1 MLKIFLYHSAI
12 RSSNSR
18 TLGRRSGSQS
28 KDLRS
33 QITDRQKGNS
43 TKMINIT
50 VGEPEGN
57 EVKDERQ
64 GMSESSEQDESL
76 LKRSENRERDSRNSS
91 YKRLSRERDNRHG
104 PRDSRHFVDRR
115 KGRARFRGSVPM
127 RGKGSH
133 GSRQAPRKGNVPN
146 VFPNTIPPLPSLLG
160 HGGGLLPLPSPA
172 NMGLVSQIQRA
183 LEANIVNNLKTQVE
197 MLTNPPPVPGEIITN
212 FDQSKKHT
220 SVLRG
225 AQNVPNDFRNSGRH
239 SARRT
244 HNTQPKPSSVSKQ
257 SSISTVTQPAQVSS
271 QQNDNKGRDIPKW
284 LQKTYKQG
292 QESQANAVRGFTST
306 KDEQNT
312 AVSPRSKNTTTA
324 KESFEYGHSSRP
336 IIDST
341 LTHRSPHSDSNVEM
355 QLSSNKRRSPFHA
368 EEVPHGGKIVVAT
381 SPEGIPQPRMQN
393 RSPKQLYPEQ
403 FQTGSYLSKPWH
415 LPKQEL
421 EEVGNKCVKPILD

>member
-1 MLKIFLYHSAI
+1 MLNFLLYHSAF
-12 RSSNSR
+12 RSSNFR
-18 TLGRRSGSQS
+18 TLGRRSGSQL

-33 QITDRQKGNS
+33 QITDRQKENS

-57 EVKDERQ
+57 EVRDERQ
-64 GMSESSEQDESL
+64 GMCESSEQDESL
-76 LKRSENRERDSRNSS
+76 LKRSENGERDPRNSS
-91 YKRLSRERDNRHG
+91 HKRSSRERDNRDR

-115 KGRARFRGSVPM
+115 TGRAQFRGSVRR
-127 RGKGSH
+127 RGKGIH

-172 NMGLVSQIQRA
+172 NMGFVSQIQRA
-183 LEANIVNNLKTQVE
+183 LQADIANNLKTQVE
-197 MLTNPPPVPGEIITN
+197 MLTNPPPVPGEIVTN

-220 SVLRG
+220 AVLRG
-225 AQNVPNDFRNSGRH
+225 SRNVPNGFRNSGRH

-244 HNTQPKPSSVSKQ
+244 HNTQPKLSSVSKQ
-257 SSISTVTQPAQVSS
+257 SSTSTVTQPTQVSS
-271 QQNDNKGRDIPKW
+271 QQNVIKGRDIPKW
-284 LQKTYKQG
+284 LQKTYKQS

-306 KDEQNT
+306 KVEQNT
-312 AVSPRSKNTTTA
+312 AVSPRSKNTASA

-336 IIDST
+336 IIDSM
-341 LTHRSPHSDSNVEM
+341 LTHRSPHADSKVEM
-355 QLSSNKRRSPFHA
+355 QLSSNKRRSPFYA

-393 RSPKQLYPEQ
+393 RSPKQLSPEQ
-403 FQTGSYLSKPWH
+403 FQTGSCLNKPWH

-421 EEVGNKCVKPILD
+421 EEVGDKCVKCILD

>member
-1 MLKIFLYHSAI
+1 MSKIFLYDSAI
-12 RSSNSR
+12 RSSNFR

-33 QITDRQKGNS
+33 QIIDRQKGNS
-43 TKMINIT
+43 TKVINIT
-50 VGEPEGN
+50 VGESEGN
-57 EVKDERQ
+57 ELKNERQ

-91 YKRLSRERDNRHG
+91 HRWSSREPDNRHG

-115 KGRARFRGSVPM
+115 KGRAQFRGSVPR

-146 VFPNTIPPLPSLLG
+146 VFPLPSLLG
-160 HGGGLLPLPSPA
+160 HGDGLLPLPGPA

-183 LEANIVNNLKTQVE
+183 LEANIANNLKTQVE
-197 MLTNPPPVPGEIITN
+197 MLTNPPPVPGEIVTN

-220 SVLRG
+220 TVLRG
-225 AQNVPNDFRNSGRH
+225 SQNVPNDFRNSGWH

-244 HNTQPKPSSVSKQ
+244 HNTQLKPSSVSKQ
-257 SSISTVTQPAQVSS
+257 SSISTVTQPAQISS

-292 QESQANAVRGFTST
+292 QESQANAVRGLTST

-312 AVSPRSKNTTTA
+312 AVSPRSMNTATA

-341 LTHRSPHSDSNVEM
+341 LTHHSPHSDSNVEM

-403 FQTGSYLSKPWH
+403 FQTGSCLNKPWH